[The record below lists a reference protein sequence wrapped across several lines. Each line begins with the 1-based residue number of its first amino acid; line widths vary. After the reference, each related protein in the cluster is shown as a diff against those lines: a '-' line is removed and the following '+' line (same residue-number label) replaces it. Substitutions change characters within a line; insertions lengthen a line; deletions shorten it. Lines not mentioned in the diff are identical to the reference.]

1 MEFFAANIQLR
12 EVFVQLLAFIIVF
25 WTLKKLAWKPIMQ
38 SLEARSTQI
47 KEELEAIE
55 RAKLDIEDI
64 RQKYESATA
73 KIDEEARQKLQE
85 ALSEGK
91 RIAREIQDEARK
103 ESRAVLD
110 KAKEDLQIEIDK
122 AKLTL
127 RDEIAD
133 LTLFATERLLDE
145 KMDAK
150 KDKEIFLRFVE
161 RLEKSK

>member
-25 WTLKKLAWKPIMQ
+25 WTLKKLAWKPILQ
-38 SLEARSTQI
+38 SLEDRRTHI
-47 KEELEAIE
+47 KEELDAIE
-55 RAKLDIEDI
+55 RGKKDIEEL

-73 KIDEEARQKLQE
+73 KIEEEASQKLQE
-85 ALSEGK
+85 ALSDGK
-91 RIAREIQDEARK
+91 RIAREIQDEART
-103 ESRAVLD
+103 ETRAVLD

-122 AKLTL
+122 AMLTL
-127 RDEIAD
+127 RDEIAN
-133 LTLFATERLLDE
+133 LTIAATERLLDE

-150 KDKEIFLRFVE
+150 KDKEIVLRFVE